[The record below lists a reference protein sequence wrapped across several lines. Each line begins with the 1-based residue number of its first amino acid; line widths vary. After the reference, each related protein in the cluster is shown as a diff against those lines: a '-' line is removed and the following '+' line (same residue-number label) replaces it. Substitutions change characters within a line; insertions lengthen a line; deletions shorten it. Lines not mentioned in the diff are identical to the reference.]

1 MGEIGA
7 EGHKK
12 DTLGFKS
19 KEDWMKKTN
28 LFVEADGINIM
39 NFVKIGLSVGLSRCD
54 NFNFELNSTYQYTEC
69 GKVLL
74 GFNKYLEPT
83 EKFTETI
90 EEAINSE
97 DPVNFM
103 RIIEEYGRFIP
114 TEVIFGGRVYF
125 RDVEKLET
133 HSGENTMNAIVLE
146 SNSEFNKLTRNSM
159 RLLGEF
165 RNPVNIFKLL
175 PEELYKQIYEIIVL
189 WNKTDYK
196 VFATVIDTEDSK
208 NVFFNCQ
215 ILHPSDINVQLI
227 EELYDTK
234 NPHNLKLEIK
244 HAPIVGIPI
253 LDKLDISNKSHV
265 IGHYFYTD
273 QDKIGVNIFTYCLK
287 NKQ

>member
-1 MGEIGA
+1 RNELENDDIINDMLSFSSNSCNKYFEILRTNEEDFFLEEIIDNSRNSNILYLMKSSRPGWNTLNGKLKLDY
-7 EGHKK
+7 GH
-12 DTLGFKS
+12 TLGFKS

-133 HSGENTMNAIVLE
+133 HSGENTMNGASNLE
-146 SNSEFNKLTRNSM
+146 IGHSKFSNSS
-159 RLLGEF
+159 
-165 RNPVNIFKLL
+165 
-175 PEELYKQIYEIIVL
+175 
-189 WNKTDYK
+189 
-196 VFATVIDTEDSK
+196 
-208 NVFFNCQ
+208 
-215 ILHPSDINVQLI
+215 
-227 EELYDTK
+227 
-234 NPHNLKLEIK
+234 
-244 HAPIVGIPI
+244 GI
-253 LDKLDISNKSHV
+253 
-265 IGHYFYTD
+265 
-273 QDKIGVNIFTYCLK
+273 
-287 NKQ
+287 

>member
-1 MGEIGA
+1 M
-7 EGHKK
+7 
-12 DTLGFKS
+12 
-19 KEDWMKKTN
+19 
-28 LFVEADGINIM
+28 
-39 NFVKIGLSVGLSRCD
+39 
-54 NFNFELNSTYQYTEC
+54 
-69 GKVLL
+69 
-74 GFNKYLEPT
+74 
-83 EKFTETI
+83 
-90 EEAINSE
+90 
-97 DPVNFM
+97 
-103 RIIEEYGRFIP
+103 
-114 TEVIFGGRVYF
+114 
-125 RDVEKLET
+125 
-133 HSGENTMNAIVLE
+133 
-146 SNSEFNKLTRNSM
+146 
-159 RLLGEF
+159 
-165 RNPVNIFKLL
+165 KLL
-175 PEELYKQIYEIIVL
+175 VKKILYSNIENHDFKPGKLNVNEIKQLPKVL